1 MLKMF
6 ENNATNYLMILLIS
20 NEQFKIVTTKVL
32 FKVLPIGMTH
42 IFVLDIKYTSRVYK
56 SSLNHIPVNLK
67 GN

>member
-32 FKVLPIGMTH
+32 FKVLPIGMTY
-42 IFVLDIKYTSRVYK
+42 IFLCWTSNTPHVFI
-56 SSLNHIPVNLK
+56 NHL
-67 GN
+67 